1 MRTKVPWLEPFFIT
15 GIYTDTNSY

>member
-1 MRTKVPWLEPFFIT
+1 MRAKVPWLEPFFIT